1 MRPAPAVLCFECSHG
16 QAGSLSPPR
25 DVGYGNAPVDHS
37 SSYTAAYWQRSRML
51 NVDRSRDNAAFASA
65 RMKIDEIAL
74 FRDSGIVTSTAFVK
88 LKHPELAPV
97 LKQVLQNSPFIGDHG
112 VPYHCE
118 MEVAIY
124 QRTPKERAKEDPYVA
139 TYEQGVFTCV
149 RMNQLFTHTLGC
161 LRRIAG

>member
-1 MRPAPAVLCFECSHG
+1 
-16 QAGSLSPPR
+16 
-25 DVGYGNAPVDHS
+25 
-37 SSYTAAYWQRSRML
+37 ML

-65 RMKIDEIAL
+65 RMKIDE
-74 FRDSGIVTSTAFVK
+74 K
-88 LKHPELAPV
+88 
-97 LKQVLQNSPFIGDHG
+97 
-112 VPYHCE
+112 